1 MCKNESRGLK
11 FEFWIVLSEQ
21 INILQHKK
29 NNNNN
34 KEMPVNFIFRDVI
47 FKGTRTL
54 FLLFS

>member
-29 NNNNN
+29 NNNN

-54 FLLFS
+54 FFVI